1 MKTLK
6 SFNEMYGTVT
16 LFMKD
21 LNNGDMITR
30 DIDISNL
37 TLGGNLIMLNAP
49 NQHRR
54 DIESWIKERGN
65 AQHDTKLELIDYK
78 INR

>member
-1 MKTLK
+1 MKKLK

-54 DIESWIKERGN
+54 DIESWIEERGN
-65 AQHDTKLELIDYK
+65 AQHDTKLELIDFK